1 MSHEQVTHAV
11 QAIPAKRPGTPSD
24 IAQAILLLVSEKNSY
39 INGVTLNVDGGLIRY

>member
-1 MSHEQVTHAV
+1 MYTTRQSYADY
-11 QAIPAKRPGTPSD
+11 KSRPSD